1 LKIAILSSNKSHME
15 SVRQVLLQNAPARQ
29 VLMFNEGDGPLS
41 AVVDQEH
48 PDLMILDGVCC
59 TVDRLGKLEELAQR
73 YPTMAILMMCE
84 NAPADFLISAMRVG
98 VRDVLQLPL
107 VPNSLL
113 EAVARVEQRQR
124 PVAGSER
131 PKGKVI
137 AFIACKGGSGATF
150 LASNVGYI
158 LAANEN
164 AKVALLDLNLQF
176 GDAALFVSDQVPA
189 NTVSDVS
196 ENIARLDASLL
207 ASSMVPVL
215 PNYGLLAAPEDPGH
229 ASSVRPE
236 HVEVIITMAKAN
248 YDYVILDIGRI
259 LSATSVQAL
268 DKADLIFPVLQETL
282 PFIRDSKRLIRTLQT
297 LGYSREKIR
306 PIVNR
311 HAKGGDI
318 MLADVEAALGMKVF
332 TTIPNSYETVSK
344 SVNQGIAIF
353 KLAKH
358 DPVTKALTEMTQRLF
373 SEGQQQKKSS
383 WLPHL
388 FSSK

>member
-1 LKIAILSSNKSHME
+1 
-15 SVRQVLLQNAPARQ
+15 
-29 VLMFNEGDGPLS
+29 
-41 AVVDQEH
+41 
-48 PDLMILDGVCC
+48 
-59 TVDRLGKLEELAQR
+59 
-73 YPTMAILMMCE
+73 
-84 NAPADFLISAMRVG
+84 
-98 VRDVLQLPL
+98 
-107 VPNSLL
+107 
-113 EAVARVEQRQR
+113 
-124 PVAGSER
+124 
-131 PKGKVI
+131 
-137 AFIACKGGSGATF
+137 
-150 LASNVGYI
+150 
-158 LAANEN
+158 
-164 AKVALLDLNLQF
+164 
-176 GDAALFVSDQVPA
+176 
-189 NTVSDVS
+189 VSDVS

>member
-1 LKIAILSSNKSHME
+1 ME

-164 AKVALLDLNLQF
+164 AKVALLDLNL
-176 GDAALFVSDQVPA
+176 P
-189 NTVSDVS
+189 
-196 ENIARLDASLL
+196 
-207 ASSMVPVL
+207 
-215 PNYGLLAAPEDPGH
+215 
-229 ASSVRPE
+229 
-236 HVEVIITMAKAN
+236 
-248 YDYVILDIGRI
+248 
-259 LSATSVQAL
+259 
-268 DKADLIFPVLQETL
+268 
-282 PFIRDSKRLIRTLQT
+282 
-297 LGYSREKIR
+297 
-306 PIVNR
+306 
-311 HAKGGDI
+311 
-318 MLADVEAALGMKVF
+318 
-332 TTIPNSYETVSK
+332 
-344 SVNQGIAIF
+344 
-353 KLAKH
+353 
-358 DPVTKALTEMTQRLF
+358 
-373 SEGQQQKKSS
+373 
-383 WLPHL
+383 
-388 FSSK
+388 